1 MDVVRKNGSR
11 GKCRKIG
18 RKALVC
24 SLITFAAVLF
34 SISCTQIQKPE
45 PEPFFAQS
53 IPPKAQEFRWSNGR
67 LPKSFDPALAAAPP
81 ETDVVRALYEGL
93 TETDPT
99 TLNEVPG
106 VAESWTASDDHKT
119 WTFKLRKNAK
129 WSNGKSVTAN
139 DFVRAWK
146 RLVKLGDK
154 TANRNLLSN
163 IVGVPKPEGQAT
175 ATDAV
180 DGASNSN
187 QRAIGPPLQR
197 MAQMPVNSNTAP
209 SAGPADSNTA
219 VPGLSV
225 PPEDRLKFGVTAED
239 EFTLKVS
246 LNLPDKEFPRL
257 VANPIFRPI
266 FNNGEEFVGKELDTN
281 IVTNGPFRVTSVDQA
296 GLVLEPSANYWNRDA
311 VKLERVKMV
320 AMDTPE
326 QALAAYR
333 AGELDAITNADL
345 SPLVLK
351 LLSPYDDFRKMTHSA
366 LNFYQV
372 NTAKAP
378 FSDRRV
384 REALSNAIER
394 DRLTE
399 AEMDGATR
407 PALGF
412 LPYSSGETPTLT
424 QDREKARDL
433 LDQAGFPDGAGFP
446 VIKLIVNRN
455 DTQQRVARSVAKMWK
470 QNLNLETEIV
480 VKETAEVE
488 KARTVGDFDLV
499 RRGAV
504 FPTSDQ
510 TASLMAIFEPKI
522 PPADPRVTTQAVQ
535 PSPTIAAKGPAATD
549 SDPAQPPASVSAE
562 PVILTEADAI
572 YELRAIPLYF
582 PTSFALVKPYVDGFD
597 TNSLDAIA
605 LANVAIDSN
614 WRPRKAG
621 Q

>member
-1 MDVVRKNGSR
+1 MEVERKNVSR
-11 GKCRKIG
+11 GSARMFG
-18 RKALVC
+18 GGPLLRP
-24 SLITFAAVLF
+24 LITFAAILLT
-34 SISCTQIQKPE
+34 ISCTQIQKPE
-45 PEPFFAQS
+45 PEPFFARS

-93 TETDPT
+93 TETDPS
-99 TLNEVPG
+99 TLKEVPG
-106 VAESWTASDDHKT
+106 VAESWAASDDLKT
-119 WTFKLRKNAK
+119 WTFKLRKDAK
-129 WSNGKSVTAN
+129 WSNGKAVTAN

-146 RLVKLGDK
+146 RLAKLGGK
-154 TANRNLLSN
+154 AAHRNLLSN
-163 IVGVPKPEGQAT
+163 IVGVPKAGTQTEAAEPVDGPNRAT
-175 ATDAV
+175 A
-180 DGASNSN
+180 GS
-187 QRAIGPPLQR
+187 PLQR
-197 MAQMPVNSNTAP
+197 LGQLPVNSNTAP
-209 SAGPADSNTA
+209 PAAPPNSNSA
-219 VPGLSV
+219 VPGQLGAPLDTES
-225 PPEDRLKFGVTAED
+225 FGVVAED
-239 EFTLKVS
+239 ELTLKVS
-246 LNLPDKEFPRL
+246 LVLPDKEFPRL

-266 FNNGEEFVGKELDTN
+266 FNNGEEFIGKELDPN
-281 IVTNGPFRVTSVDQA
+281 IVTNGPFRLTKVDET
-296 GLVLEPSANYWNRDA
+296 GLVLEPSPTYWNRQA
-311 VKLERVKMV
+311 VKLERVKIV
-320 AMDTPE
+320 AMESPE

-366 LNFYQV
+366 LNFYEV

-384 REALSNAIER
+384 RQALSNAIER

-412 LPYSSGETPTLT
+412 LPYSSGETPILT
-424 QDREKARDL
+424 QDKDKAREL
-433 LDQAGFPDGAGFP
+433 LDQAGFPDGEGFP
-446 VIKLIVNRN
+446 VIKLVVNRN

-480 VKETAEVE
+480 VKEMAEVE
-488 KARTVGDFDLV
+488 KARTDGDFDLV

-510 TASLMAIFEPKI
+510 AASLMAIFEPK
-522 PPADPRVTTQAVQ
+522 PPAELPKAVTGAQ
-535 PSPTIAAKGPAATD
+535 PSPSAG
-549 SDPAQPPASVSAE
+549 PPALPGQNPE
-562 PVILTEADAI
+562 PGGKAALPIGPTEPMILTEQDAV
-572 YELRAIPLYF
+572 YELRAVPLYF
-582 PTSFALVKPYVDGFD
+582 PTSFALVKPYVDGFE
-597 TNSLDAIA
+597 TNSLDAIT

-614 WRPRKAG
+614 WRPQSAG